1 MIFSPIYFY
10 PFLFYNE
17 KVKLEYEVNIM
28 TNKQKGIACILISA
42 FSFALMNLFVQLA
55 GDINPIQKSFFRN
68 LIAFLFAASIL
79 LKDRDFSFQK
89 RNLKYLILRSSLG
102 TIGILCNYYALGH
115 LLLSD
120 ASMLGKLA
128 PFVVLICSYIFLK
141 EKMTGFQIF
150 SIIVAFIGSL
160 FIIRPGFSL
169 TEMLPALMGLAGAI
183 AAGGAY
189 TTVRYLGLRGERGP
203 FIVFFFS
210 AFSCLAVLPYIIINF
225 EPMTLKQLGM
235 LLMAGLAASGGQ
247 FGVTYAYK
255 YAPARDI
262 SIYDYTQVI
271 FAAIFGFIAFGQL
284 PDGMSLIGY
293 FIICGISVLM
303 YLYNMGH
310 LNLRK
315 DTSHHE

>member
-1 MIFSPIYFY
+1 M
-10 PFLFYNE
+10 
-17 KVKLEYEVNIM
+17 
-28 TNKQKGIACILISA
+28 CILISA

-68 LIAFLFAASIL
+68 LIAFLFAAAIL
-79 LKDRDFSFQK
+79 FKEHDFSFQK
-89 RNLKYLILRSSLG
+89 RNLKYLILRSALG

-120 ASMLGKLA
+120 ASMLGKLS

-141 EKMTGFQIF
+141 EKMNGFQIF

-169 TEMLPALMGLAGAI
+169 TEMLPALMGLIGAI
-183 AAGGAY
+183 AAGSAY

-210 AFSCLAVLPYIIINF
+210 AFSCIAVLPYIIFNF
-225 EPMTLKQLGM
+225 EPMTIKQLGT
-235 LLMAGLAASGGQ
+235 LLLAGVAASGGQ

-255 YAPARDI
+255 FCPGPGHFDLRLY
-262 SIYDYTQVI
+262 SGH
-271 FAAIFGFIAFGQL
+271 FAAVLGFIVFGEL
-284 PDGMSLIGY
+284 PDGLSLIGY
-293 FIICGISVLM
+293 IIICGISLLM
-303 YLYNMGH
+303 YMYNMGY
-310 LNLRK
+310 LKIRK
-315 DTSHHE
+315 DAKHHEQD

>member
-1 MIFSPIYFY
+1 MF
-10 PFLFYNE
+10 
-17 KVKLEYEVNIM
+17 
-28 TNKQKGIACILISA
+28 ILISA

-79 LKDRDFSFQK
+79 IKDHDFSFQK
-89 RNLKYLILRSSLG
+89 RNLKYLVLRSALG

-120 ASMLGKLA
+120 ASMLNKLS

-141 EKMTGFQIF
+141 EKINSFQAF

-169 TEMLPALMGLAGAI
+169 TEMLPALAGLMGAI

-210 AFSCLAVLPYIIINF
+210 AFSCLAVLPYIVTHF
-225 EPMTLKQLGM
+225 EPMTVKQLGM
-235 LLMAGLAASGGQ
+235 LLLAGLAASGGQ

-271 FAAIFGFIAFGQL
+271 FAALLGFVVFGQL
-284 PDGMSLIGY
+284 PDGMSLVGY
-293 FIICGISVLM
+293 MIICGISVLM
-303 YLYNMGH
+303 YLYNMGY
-310 LNLRK
+310 LKIRK
-315 DTSHHE
+315 DTSHHEQD

>member
-1 MIFSPIYFY
+1 
-10 PFLFYNE
+10 
-17 KVKLEYEVNIM
+17 M
-28 TNKQKGIACILISA
+28 TNKQKGIDFILISA
-42 FSFALMNLFVQLA
+42 SSFALMNLFVQLA

-68 LIAFLFAASIL
+68 LISFLFAASVL
-79 LKDRDFSFQK
+79 MKDRDFSYK
-89 RNLKYLILRSSLG
+89 KENLKFLILRSSLG
-102 TIGILCNYYALGH
+102 TVGILCNYYALGH

-120 ASMLGKLA
+120 ASMLNKLS

-141 EKMTGFQIF
+141 EKINGVQIA

-169 TEMLPALMGLAGAI
+169 TAMIPALIGLLGAI

-210 AFSCLAVLPYIIINF
+210 AFSCIVVLPYILFNY
-225 EPMTLKQLGM
+225 EPMTFKQLCM
-235 LLMAGLAASGGQ
+235 LLLAGLAASGGQ

-255 YAPARDI
+255 YAPAREI

-271 FAAIFGFIAFGQL
+271 FAAVLGFIAFGQL
-284 PDGMSLIGY
+284 PDALSFVGY
-293 FIICGISVLM
+293 VIICGVSILM
-303 YLYNMGH
+303 YVYNMGYF
-310 LNLRK
+310 K
-315 DTSHHE
+315 KK

>member
-1 MIFSPIYFY
+1 
-10 PFLFYNE
+10 
-17 KVKLEYEVNIM
+17 M
-28 TNKQKGIACILISA
+28 TNKQKGIMFILISA

-68 LIAFLFAASIL
+68 LISLLFAASVL
-79 LKDRDFSFQK
+79 MKSGDFSYK
-89 RNLKYLILRSSLG
+89 KENLKYLILRSTLG
-102 TIGILCNYYALGH
+102 TVGILCNYYALGH

-120 ASMLGKLA
+120 ASMLNKLS

-141 EKMTGFQIF
+141 EKINVVQVA
-150 SIIVAFIGSL
+150 SIITAFIGSL

-169 TEMLPALMGLAGAI
+169 TDMLPALIGLLGAV

-210 AFSCLAVLPYIIINF
+210 AFSCVAVLPYILLNF
-225 EPMTLKQLGM
+225 EPMTLNQLCM
-235 LLMAGLAASGGQ
+235 LLLAGLAASGGQ

-271 FAAIFGFIAFGQL
+271 FAAVLGFITFGQL
-284 PDGMSLIGY
+284 PDTLSLIGY
-293 FIICGISVLM
+293 VIICGVSVIM
-303 YLYNMGH
+303 YLYNMGYF
-310 LNLRK
+310 NKRK
-315 DTSHHE
+315 N

>member
-1 MIFSPIYFY
+1 MF
-10 PFLFYNE
+10 
-17 KVKLEYEVNIM
+17 
-28 TNKQKGIACILISA
+28 ILISA

-68 LIAFLFAASIL
+68 LISFLFAASIL

-89 RNLKYLILRSSLG
+89 RNLKYLILRSALG

-120 ASMLGKLA
+120 ASMLNKLS
-128 PFVVLICSYIFLK
+128 PFVVLICSYIILK
-141 EKMTGFQIF
+141 EKMNGIQVF

-169 TEMLPALMGLAGAI
+169 TDMLPALVGLAGAI

-210 AFSCLAVLPYIIINF
+210 AFSCIAVLPYIILNF

-235 LLMAGLAASGGQ
+235 LLLAGLAASGGQ

-255 YAPARDI
+255 YAPASDI

-271 FAAIFGFIAFGQL
+271 FAAVLGFVVFGQV
-284 PDGMSLIGY
+284 PDGMSIVGY
-293 FIICGISVLM
+293 VLICGVSVLM
-303 YLYNMGH
+303 YLYNMGY
-310 LNLRK
+310 LKIRK
-315 DTSHHE
+315 EKTHHEQD

>member
-1 MIFSPIYFY
+1 
-10 PFLFYNE
+10 
-17 KVKLEYEVNIM
+17 M
-28 TNKQKGIACILISA
+28 TNKQKGIMFILISA

-68 LIAFLFAASIL
+68 LIAFLFAASVL
-79 LKDRDFSFQK
+79 LKNRDFSYK
-89 RNLKYLILRSSLG
+89 KENLKYLILRSVLG
-102 TIGILCNYYALGH
+102 TVGILCNYYALGH

-120 ASMLGKLA
+120 ASMLNKLS

-141 EKMTGFQIF
+141 EKINAVQIM

-169 TEMLPALMGLAGAI
+169 TAMLPALIGLLGAV

-210 AFSCLAVLPYIIINF
+210 AFSCIAVLPYILLNY
-225 EPMTLKQLGM
+225 EPMTLKQLCM
-235 LLMAGLAASGGQ
+235 LLLAGLAASGGQ

-271 FAAIFGFIAFGQL
+271 FAAIFGFVAFGQL
-284 PDGMSLIGY
+284 PDTMSFIGY
-293 FIICGISVLM
+293 IIICGVSILM
-303 YLYNMGH
+303 YLYNTGYIKIG
-310 LNLRK
+310 K
-315 DTSHHE
+315 DTTHHE

>member
-1 MIFSPIYFY
+1 
-10 PFLFYNE
+10 
-17 KVKLEYEVNIM
+17 M
-28 TNKQKGIACILISA
+28 TNKQKGIMFILISA

-68 LIAFLFAASIL
+68 LISFLFAASIL

-89 RNLKYLILRSSLG
+89 RNLKYLILRSALG

-120 ASMLGKLA
+120 ASMLNKLS
-128 PFVVLICSYIFLK
+128 PFVVLICSHIFLK
-141 EKMTGFQIF
+141 EKMNGIQVF

-169 TEMLPALMGLAGAI
+169 TDMLPALVGLAGAI

-210 AFSCLAVLPYIIINF
+210 AFSCIAVLPYIILNF

-235 LLMAGLAASGGQ
+235 LLLAGLAASGGQ

-255 YAPARDI
+255 YAPASDI

-271 FAAIFGFIAFGQL
+271 FAAVLGFVVFGQV
-284 PDGMSLIGY
+284 PDGMSIVGY
-293 FIICGISVLM
+293 VLICGVSVLM
-303 YLYNMGH
+303 YLYNMGY
-310 LNLRK
+310 LKIRK
-315 DTSHHE
+315 EKTHHEQD

>member
-1 MIFSPIYFY
+1 MF
-10 PFLFYNE
+10 
-17 KVKLEYEVNIM
+17 
-28 TNKQKGIACILISA
+28 ILISA

-68 LIAFLFAASIL
+68 LISFLFAASIL

-89 RNLKYLILRSSLG
+89 RNLKYLILRSALG

-120 ASMLGKLA
+120 ASMLNKLS

-141 EKMTGFQIF
+141 EKMNGIQVF

-169 TEMLPALMGLAGAI
+169 TDMLPALVGLAGAI

-210 AFSCLAVLPYIIINF
+210 AFSCIAVLPYIILNF

-235 LLMAGLAASGGQ
+235 LLLAGLAASGGQ

-255 YAPARDI
+255 YAPASDI

-271 FAAIFGFIAFGQL
+271 FAAVLGFVVFGQV
-284 PDGMSLIGY
+284 PDGMSIVGY
-293 FIICGISVLM
+293 VLICGVSVLM
-303 YLYNMGH
+303 YLYNMGY
-310 LNLRK
+310 LKIRK
-315 DTSHHE
+315 EKTHHEQD

>member
-1 MIFSPIYFY
+1 
-10 PFLFYNE
+10 
-17 KVKLEYEVNIM
+17 M
-28 TNKQKGIACILISA
+28 TNKQKGIGFILLSA

-68 LIAFLFAASIL
+68 LIAFLFAALVL
-79 LKDRDFSFQK
+79 LKSGDFSYK
-89 RNLKYLILRSSLG
+89 KDNLKYLVLRSTLG

-120 ASMLGKLA
+120 ASMLNKLS

-141 EKMTGFQIF
+141 EKINAVQVL
-150 SIIVAFIGSL
+150 SIVTAFIGSL

-169 TEMLPALMGLAGAI
+169 SAMLPALIGLLGAI

-210 AFSCLAVLPYIIINF
+210 AFSCVAVLPYILFNY
-225 EPMTLKQLGM
+225 EPMTLRQLGM
-235 LLMAGLAASGGQ
+235 LLLAGLAASGGQ
-247 FGVTYAYK
+247 FGVTYAYR

-271 FAAIFGFIAFGQL
+271 FAAIFGFAAFGQL
-284 PDGMSLIGY
+284 PDRMSLIGY
-293 FIICGISVLM
+293 VIICGVSVMM
-303 YLYNMGH
+303 YLYNMGY
-310 LNLRK
+310 LKKRG
-315 DTSHHE
+315 

>member
-1 MIFSPIYFY
+1 
-10 PFLFYNE
+10 
-17 KVKLEYEVNIM
+17 M
-28 TNKQKGIACILISA
+28 TNKQKGIMFILISA

-68 LIAFLFAASIL
+68 LISFLFAASIL

-89 RNLKYLILRSSLG
+89 RNLKYLILRSALG

-120 ASMLGKLA
+120 ASMLNKLS

-141 EKMTGFQIF
+141 EKMNGIQVF

-169 TEMLPALMGLAGAI
+169 TDMLPALIGLAGAI

-189 TTVRYLGLRGERGP
+189 TSVRYLGLRGERGP

-210 AFSCLAVLPYIIINF
+210 AFSCIAVLPNIILNF

-235 LLMAGLAASGGQ
+235 LLLAGLAASGGQ
-247 FGVTYAYK
+247 FGVT
-255 YAPARDI
+255 
-262 SIYDYTQVI
+262 
-271 FAAIFGFIAFGQL
+271 
-284 PDGMSLIGY
+284 
-293 FIICGISVLM
+293 
-303 YLYNMGH
+303 
-310 LNLRK
+310 
-315 DTSHHE
+315 

>member
-1 MIFSPIYFY
+1 
-10 PFLFYNE
+10 
-17 KVKLEYEVNIM
+17 M
-28 TNKQKGIACILISA
+28 TNKQKGILFILISA
-42 FSFALMNLFVQLA
+42 SSFALMNLFVQLA

-68 LIAFLFAASIL
+68 LISFLFAASVL
-79 LKDRDFSFQK
+79 MKDRDFSYK
-89 RNLKYLILRSSLG
+89 KENLKFLILRSSLG
-102 TIGILCNYYALGH
+102 TVGILCNYYALGH

-120 ASMLGKLA
+120 ASMLNKLS

-141 EKMTGFQIF
+141 EKINGVQIA

-169 TEMLPALMGLAGAI
+169 TAMIPALIGLLGAI

-210 AFSCLAVLPYIIINF
+210 AFSCVVVLPYILLNY
-225 EPMTLKQLGM
+225 EPMTLKQLCM
-235 LLMAGLAASGGQ
+235 LLLAGLAASGGQ

-255 YAPARDI
+255 YAPAREI

-271 FAAIFGFIAFGQL
+271 FAAVLGFIAFGQL
-284 PDGMSLIGY
+284 PDALSFVGY
-293 FIICGISVLM
+293 TIICGVSILM
-303 YLYNMGH
+303 YVYNMGYF
-310 LNLRK
+310 K
-315 DTSHHE
+315 KK

>member
-1 MIFSPIYFY
+1 
-10 PFLFYNE
+10 
-17 KVKLEYEVNIM
+17 M
-28 TNKQKGIACILISA
+28 TNKQKGILFILISA
-42 FSFALMNLFVQLA
+42 SSFALMNLFVQLA

-68 LIAFLFAASIL
+68 LISFLFAASVL
-79 LKDRDFSFQK
+79 MKSGDFSYK
-89 RNLKYLILRSSLG
+89 KENLKYLILRSALG

-120 ASMLGKLA
+120 ASMLNKLS

-141 EKMTGFQIF
+141 EKINKVQVA
-150 SIIVAFIGSL
+150 SIITAFIGSL

-169 TEMLPALMGLAGAI
+169 TDMLPALIGLLGAI

-210 AFSCLAVLPYIIINF
+210 AFSCIAVLPYIILNF
-225 EPMTLKQLGM
+225 EPMTLKQLCM
-235 LLMAGLAASGGQ
+235 LLLAGLAASGGQ

-255 YAPARDI
+255 YAPAREI

-271 FAAIFGFIAFGQL
+271 FAAILGFIVFGQL
-284 PDGMSLIGY
+284 PDGLSFIGY
-293 FIICGISVLM
+293 TIICGVSVLM
-303 YLYNMGH
+303 YIYNMGYF
-310 LNLRK
+310 K
-315 DTSHHE
+315 KKC

>member
-1 MIFSPIYFY
+1 
-10 PFLFYNE
+10 
-17 KVKLEYEVNIM
+17 M
-28 TNKQKGIACILISA
+28 TNKQKGILFILISA
-42 FSFALMNLFVQLA
+42 SSFALMNLFVQLA

-68 LIAFLFAASIL
+68 LISFLFAASVL
-79 LKDRDFSFQK
+79 MKSGDFSYK
-89 RNLKYLILRSSLG
+89 KENLKYLILRSALG

-120 ASMLGKLA
+120 ASMLNKLS

-141 EKMTGFQIF
+141 EKINKVQVA
-150 SIIVAFIGSL
+150 SIITAFIGSL

-169 TEMLPALMGLAGAI
+169 TDMLPALIGFLGAI

-210 AFSCLAVLPYIIINF
+210 AFSCIAVLPYILLNF
-225 EPMTLKQLGM
+225 EPMTFKQLCM
-235 LLMAGLAASGGQ
+235 LLLAGLAASGGQ

-255 YAPARDI
+255 YAPAREI

-271 FAAIFGFIAFGQL
+271 FAAILGFIVFGQL
-284 PDGMSLIGY
+284 PDGLSFIGY
-293 FIICGISVLM
+293 TIICGVSVLM
-303 YLYNMGH
+303 YVYNMGYF
-310 LNLRK
+310 K
-315 DTSHHE
+315 KKC

>member
-1 MIFSPIYFY
+1 MF
-10 PFLFYNE
+10 
-17 KVKLEYEVNIM
+17 
-28 TNKQKGIACILISA
+28 ILISA

-68 LIAFLFAASIL
+68 LISLLFAASVL
-79 LKDRDFSFQK
+79 MKSGDFSYK
-89 RNLKYLILRSSLG
+89 KENLKYLILRSTLG
-102 TIGILCNYYALGH
+102 TVGILCNYYALGH

-120 ASMLGKLA
+120 ASMLNKLS

-141 EKMTGFQIF
+141 EKINVVQVA
-150 SIIVAFIGSL
+150 SIITAFIGSL

-169 TEMLPALMGLAGAI
+169 TDMLPALIGLFGAI

-210 AFSCLAVLPYIIINF
+210 AFSCVAVLPYILFNF
-225 EPMTLKQLGM
+225 EPMTLNQLCM
-235 LLMAGLAASGGQ
+235 LLLAGLAASGGQ

-271 FAAIFGFIAFGQL
+271 FAAVLGFIAFGQL
-284 PDGMSLIGY
+284 PDTLSLIGY
-293 FIICGISVLM
+293 VIICGVSVIM
-303 YLYNMGH
+303 YLYNMGYF
-310 LNLRK
+310 NKRK
-315 DTSHHE
+315 N

>member
-1 MIFSPIYFY
+1 
-10 PFLFYNE
+10 
-17 KVKLEYEVNIM
+17 M
-28 TNKQKGIACILISA
+28 TNKQKGIMFILISA

-68 LIAFLFAASIL
+68 LISLLFAASVL
-79 LKDRDFSFQK
+79 MKSGDFSYK
-89 RNLKYLILRSSLG
+89 KENLKYLILRSTLG
-102 TIGILCNYYALGH
+102 TVGILCNYYALGH

-120 ASMLGKLA
+120 ASMLNKLS

-141 EKMTGFQIF
+141 EKINVVQIA
-150 SIIVAFIGSL
+150 SIITAFIGSL

-169 TEMLPALMGLAGAI
+169 TDMLPALIGLLGAI

-210 AFSCLAVLPYIIINF
+210 AFSCVAVLPYILLNF
-225 EPMTLKQLGM
+225 EPMTLNQLCM
-235 LLMAGLAASGGQ
+235 LLLAGLAASGGQ

-271 FAAIFGFIAFGQL
+271 FAAVLGFIAFGQL
-284 PDGMSLIGY
+284 PDTLSLIGY
-293 FIICGISVLM
+293 VIICGVSVIM
-303 YLYNMGH
+303 YLYNMGYF
-310 LNLRK
+310 NKRK
-315 DTSHHE
+315 N

>member
-1 MIFSPIYFY
+1 
-10 PFLFYNE
+10 
-17 KVKLEYEVNIM
+17 M
-28 TNKQKGIACILISA
+28 TNKQKGILFILISA

-55 GDINPIQKSFFRN
+55 GDINPVQKSFFRN
-68 LIAFLFAASIL
+68 LISLLFAASVL
-79 LKDRDFSFQK
+79 MKSGDFSYK
-89 RNLKYLILRSSLG
+89 KENLKYLILRSTLG
-102 TIGILCNYYALGH
+102 TVGILCNYYALGH

-120 ASMLGKLA
+120 ASMLNKLS

-141 EKMTGFQIF
+141 EKINVVQVA
-150 SIIVAFIGSL
+150 SIITAFIGSL

-169 TEMLPALMGLAGAI
+169 TDMLPALIGLLGAI

-210 AFSCLAVLPYIIINF
+210 AFSCVAVLPYILLNF
-225 EPMTLKQLGM
+225 EPMTLNQLCM
-235 LLMAGLAASGGQ
+235 LLLAGLAASGGQ

-271 FAAIFGFIAFGQL
+271 FAAVLGFIAFGQL
-284 PDGMSLIGY
+284 PDTLSLIGY
-293 FIICGISVLM
+293 VIICGVSVIM
-303 YLYNMGH
+303 YLYNMGYF
-310 LNLRK
+310 NKRK
-315 DTSHHE
+315 N